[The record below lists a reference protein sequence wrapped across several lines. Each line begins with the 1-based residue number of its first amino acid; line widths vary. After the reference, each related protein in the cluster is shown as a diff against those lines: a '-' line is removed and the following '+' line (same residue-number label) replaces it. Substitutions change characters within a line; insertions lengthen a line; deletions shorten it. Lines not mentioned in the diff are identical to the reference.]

1 MDIELQDG
9 GAKFPSF
16 CMLDLFI
23 SDLAVEYAFVYNGTR
38 FYVTIKAEKLKGE
51 GEFLDE
57 FNKFKDGIDD
67 PDTMFQFEEWILSPL
82 DDFMLKVAPTP
93 EHGTWKTIT
102 LLDYFSP
109 PTYAFAL
116 VNQKGSLYAIQED
129 YNPQIHGDIS
139 PRTRI
144 IDPSPHSSLGPS
156 SANANPPPDHGVLKE
171 GSVLRSELPPVPLI
185 YASELERADELRD
198 KEMSD
203 VPRKVRRRGSG
214 DVFFF
219 KAGFKDHGH
228 LRELELL
235 CQINHSG
242 EFDAHLR
249 TSKLLGLVVWDDDET
264 SLMGFLLEYIDG
276 ETLALRMEST
286 DMATRTKWM
295 SKIEATVR
303 QLHRV
308 GIVWGDV
315 KPDNVMINADG
326 DAVVVDFGGGYTP
339 EYIKPELQNTAQGD
353 LMGLEHTR
361 VALG

>member
-1 MDIELQDG
+1 LEDH
-9 GAKFPSF
+9 
-16 CMLDLFI
+16 
-23 SDLAVEYAFVYNGTR
+23 YT
-38 FYVTIKAEKLKGE
+38 
-51 GEFLDE
+51 
-57 FNKFKDGIDD
+57 
-67 PDTMFQFEEWILSPL
+67 
-82 DDFMLKVAPTP
+82 
-93 EHGTWKTIT
+93 
-102 LLDYFSP
+102 LDYFSP

-156 SANANPPPDHGVLKE
+156 SANANPPPDPGVLKE

-198 KEMSD
+198 EEMSD

-242 EFDAHLR
+242 EFDAYLR
-249 TSKLLGLVVWDDDET
+249 TSKLLGLVVWDDDEM

-295 SKIEATVR
+295 SQIEATVR